1 MEDSRQTT
9 QSHSCATN
17 EFLPGCI
24 DVGESFRLDSKK
36 LLPCVQSKDTDE
48 MLKLVCKELLNKNFN
63 TAQ

>member
-9 QSHSCATN
+9 QSHSCATS
-17 EFLPGCI
+17 EFLPGCT

-36 LLPCVQSKDTDE
+36 LLPWTQSKDTDE
-48 MLKLVCKELLNKNFN
+48 MLKLVCKELLNKNVN